1 MSTVKEVSKM
11 YDALLSLDVLDE
23 PVKLDIR
30 VPCRLTLLLALAV
43 EQGLA
48 GNDPGNFFKKVV
60 SEEDQKKLL
69 ELTAEILK
77 KGKLE
82 GFYQKLKDLGQG

>member
-1 MSTVKEVSKM
+1 MSAIKEVSKV
-11 YDALLSLDVLDE
+11 YDALLSLDALDDQI
-23 PVKLDIR
+23 KLDIR
-30 VPCRLTLLLALAV
+30 VPCRITLLLALAV
-43 EQGLA
+43 EQGLSA
-48 GNDPGNFFKKVV
+48 GDPANFFKKVV
-60 SEEDQKKLL
+60 SEEDQKRLL